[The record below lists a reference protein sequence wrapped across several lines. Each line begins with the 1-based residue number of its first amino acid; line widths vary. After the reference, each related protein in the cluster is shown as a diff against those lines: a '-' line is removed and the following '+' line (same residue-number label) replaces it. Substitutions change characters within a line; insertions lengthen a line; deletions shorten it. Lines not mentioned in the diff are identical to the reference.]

1 MRFFYLFRKRN
12 LYIMSMVSIFVFS
25 FLMFKNYNDYSSSRI
40 TEYSYNMINKYVYE
54 LVSSYFNSEL
64 IAQNDWY
71 EVLTI
76 SKNKDGEILLVDFDL
91 KQANHLNSQITKML
105 STKINQISTDSY
117 VLPNTEVHSLNKGIM
132 IEVPFFLN
140 SNWSLL
146 TNLGPRIPVKIEL
159 IGSVKTNIK
168 TNVKNYGINN
178 ALVEIYSVT
187 TININIVTPGK
198 SQDYIL
204 DYDILLDT
212 KLVEGRVPYL
222 YGSNFTSEKIV
233 QN

>member
-1 MRFFYLFRKRN
+1 M
-12 LYIMSMVSIFVFS
+12 
-25 FLMFKNYNDYSSSRI
+25 
-40 TEYSYNMINKYVYE
+40 
-54 LVSSYFNSEL
+54 
-64 IAQNDWY
+64 
-71 EVLTI
+71 
-76 SKNKDGEILLVDFDL
+76 
-91 KQANHLNSQITKML
+91 
-105 STKINQISTDSY
+105 
-117 VLPNTEVHSLNKGIM
+117 PNTEAHSLNKGIM

>member
-1 MRFFYLFRKRN
+1 
-12 LYIMSMVSIFVFS
+12 MSMVSIFVFS

-105 STKINQISTDSY
+105 
-117 VLPNTEVHSLNKGIM
+117 
-132 IEVPFFLN
+132 
-140 SNWSLL
+140 
-146 TNLGPRIPVKIEL
+146 R
-159 IGSVKTNIK
+159 
-168 TNVKNYGINN
+168 
-178 ALVEIYSVT
+178 
-187 TININIVTPGK
+187 
-198 SQDYIL
+198 
-204 DYDILLDT
+204 
-212 KLVEGRVPYL
+212 
-222 YGSNFTSEKIV
+222 
-233 QN
+233 